1 MQAITESA
9 AVKLILP
16 VILLALAGVEMLE
29 KQPETP
35 VNYAAPAEV
44 ENATTTV
51 EQRLADLESRVA
63 NLEKACIDGKPK
75 AEAKEEPKKSYQSPP
90 KRKLLPRERVKA
102 IVYYTD
108 GCLPCDQLKAEI
120 TKELCG
126 SLGWTAGDTDNCDII
141 YRESNSWETY
151 PTIEIRVDDS
161 VKRRILGRI
170 PAAEISRILKQAI
183 DTLDREA

>member
-1 MQAITESA
+1 MQAITESG

-16 VILLALAGVEMLE
+16 IILLALAGVEMLK

-35 VNYAAPAEV
+35 VNYDAPAV
-44 ENATTTV
+44 VTATTTV

-63 NLEKACIDGKPK
+63 NLEKSCIDGKPK
-75 AEAKEEPKKSYQSPP
+75 AEAKEEPKKSFQLPP
-90 KRKLLPRERVKA
+90 KRKLLPRDRVKA

-126 SLGWTAGDTDNCDII
+126 NLGWTAGDTDNCDII